1 MAAGIS
7 PGLRAVGAVLPTGW
21 PKARDRQGC
30 MALVISLALG
40 LPGEV
45 RGQLVVT
52 LGRSGFVVE
61 AQWSGVRPAELG
73 ARPHRPS

>member
-1 MAAGIS
+1 
-7 PGLRAVGAVLPTGW
+7 
-21 PKARDRQGC
+21 